1 MMKIDLLPPRLAE
14 DKLGFFRWGPVGDRV
29 IITNDAGEWELL
41 SQGDFDALMAG
52 TLGQDHPLF
61 ERLQAKCFVRDGAD
75 LDALSERVRRKKGF
89 IRQGPHLHVVVTTLR
104 CPQSCR
110 YCHASRRP
118 MHATQ
123 TDMTVD
129 VARGLVDRAMRTTS
143 RYVNFEFQGGEP
155 TVNMDVVRFV
165 VEYARARNQNEG
177 KQLDFS
183 LVTSFTA
190 MDEDKAA
197 WLAEQ
202 GVLVCTS
209 LDGPKDLH
217 DGNRPWSKGAS
228 SFDHTVRWIRW
239 FERRYAELGRDP
251 RLWHVDALLTTTRQ
265 TLDRADEVIEA
276 YTSLGIRSLHLR
288 PLNPFGFATG
298 AWERIGYTIDE
309 FLAFYERA
317 LDRMI
322 ELNRQGV
329 EIIEGNAAIVL
340 AKMLTPDDPN
350 YVDLRSPCGAGIGQV
365 AYDHDGSIYPCDE
378 ARMVAAAG
386 QPLFRIGEVGSGTLA
401 DDLAH
406 PTVRA
411 MAVASTQESLPVCS
425 TCWNQP
431 FCGVCPMYDFQT
443 TGDLVALR
451 SDSDWCRRWLAIS
464 TMLMRRLGQD
474 EDGSLRRIFDRW
486 TASRPR
492 EEIVVGG

>member
-1 MMKIDLLPPRLAE
+1 MTLRE
-14 DKLGFFRWGPVGDRV
+14 DKLGFFRWGSIGERT
-29 IITNDAGEWELL
+29 ILTNDAGEWELL
-41 SQGDFDALMAG
+41 SADDFATLLAG
-52 TLGQDHPLF
+52 EIDEGHPLF
-61 ERLQAKCFVRDGAD
+61 ERLQAKCFVREGAD
-75 LDALSERVRRKKGF
+75 LDALAERLRRKKRF
-89 IRQGPHLHVVVTTLR
+89 VRQGPHLHVVVTTLR
-104 CPQSCR
+104 CAQSCR

-118 MHATQ
+118 LSAVE
-123 TDMTVD
+123 TDMSVQT
-129 VARGLVDRAMRTTS
+129 ARGVVDRAMRTTS
-143 RYVNFEFQGGEP
+143 PYVNFEFQGGEP
-155 TVNMDVVRFV
+155 TLNMDVVKFV
-165 VEYARARNQNEG
+165 VEYARQKNRHEAR
-177 KQLDFS
+177 QLDFS

-190 MDEDKAA
+190 MDEDKAS
-197 WLAEQ
+197 WLADA
-202 GVLVCTS
+202 GVLICTS

-217 DGNRPWSKGAS
+217 DANRPWKKHAS
-228 SFDHTVRWIRW
+228 SYETTLDWIRW

-265 TLDRADEVIEA
+265 TLDRVDDVIEA

-298 AWERIGYTIDE
+298 AWKRIGYSIDE

-365 AYDHDGSIYPCDE
+365 AYDYDGSIYPCDE

-386 QPLFRIGEVGSGTLA
+386 QPLFKIGQVGQGTLK

-411 MAVASTQESLPVCS
+411 MAVASTQESLPTCS
-425 TCWNQP
+425 DCWNQP
-431 FCGVCPMYDFQT
+431 FCGVCPMHDWQT
-443 TGDLVALR
+443 TGDLVGLR
-451 SDSDWCRRWLAIS
+451 PGSDWCRRWYTTSSLLLERLAN
-464 TMLMRRLGQD
+464 D
-474 EDGSLRRIFDRW
+474 ADGSLEAIFRRW
-486 TASRPR
+486 TMSRPR
-492 EEIVVGG
+492 EEVVAGG